1 MRFAAALAFVAV
13 LLTPRAG
20 GAFYSKYGDD
30 YQVDLTSIV
39 RINDTLGRFPQ
50 IGGLPFEIDRGLNIA
65 GALGRVMGTVIVGEH
80 LSFEAHVFG
89 LASGQAVSPLLAG
102 TTTADGF
109 GASDQGRWAG
119 LVYRPYLRGGTV
131 TEIAADRLNFRLN
144 VGPLELTVG
153 RQPINLSATSF
164 FVPNDF
170 WQAFSAQT
178 FFRVYKPGVD
188 AVRAEIELGALTR
201 LSLIG
206 ALGFER
212 TGEGAVDDPISTED
226 SSGIARFSTV
236 FSDFEFAVLGGAA
249 PQRWVVGGAVQGELF
264 AGIGLRGEG
273 HWAIP
278 HDDAQD
284 PRAEIAVG
292 LERRF
297 ESSLVLS
304 AEYFFHGAGATDPD
318 DYLARS
324 TDPVFS
330 AGPPYF
336 GRHYVAAAATY
347 ELTPLTNGS
356 ALLLANL
363 ADGSFLASVYV
374 VRSLDDEAEASLVV
388 SVPVGSAPTIAGP
401 TSELGAAPLTV
412 GLEVRRYF

>member
-1 MRFAAALAFVAV
+1 
-13 LLTPRAG
+13 
-20 GAFYSKYGDD
+20 
-30 YQVDLTSIV
+30 
-39 RINDTLGRFPQ
+39 
-50 IGGLPFEIDRGLNIA
+50 
-65 GALGRVMGTVIVGEH
+65 
-80 LSFEAHVFG
+80 
-89 LASGQAVSPLLAG
+89 
-102 TTTADGF
+102 
-109 GASDQGRWAG
+109 
-119 LVYRPYLRGGTV
+119 
-131 TEIAADRLNFRLN
+131 
-144 VGPLELTVG
+144 
-153 RQPINLSATSF
+153 
-164 FVPNDF
+164 
-170 WQAFSAQT
+170 
-178 FFRVYKPGVD
+178 
-188 AVRAEIELGALTR
+188 
-201 LSLIG
+201 
-206 ALGFER
+206 
-212 TGEGAVDDPISTED
+212 
-226 SSGIARFSTV
+226 IARFSTV
-236 FSDFEFAVLGGAA
+236 LGDFELAVLGGAA

-264 AGIGLRGEG
+264 SGIGLRGEG

-297 ESSLVLS
+297 ESSLMLS
-304 AEYFFHGAGATDPD
+304 VEYFFHGAGATDPD

-324 TDPVFS
+324 ADPVFS

-363 ADGSFLASVYV
+363 ADGSFLASVYL

-401 TSELGAAPLTV
+401 TSELGAAPITV